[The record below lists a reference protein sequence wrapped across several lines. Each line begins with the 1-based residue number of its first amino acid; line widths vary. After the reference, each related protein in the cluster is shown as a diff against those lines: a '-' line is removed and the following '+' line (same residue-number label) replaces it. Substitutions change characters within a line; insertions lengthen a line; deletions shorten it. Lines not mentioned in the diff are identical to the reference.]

1 MNDNIISFLESLNY
15 KLNDTHFITLL
26 EYEKFNKIK
35 NEWREK
41 FEDKEINKN
50 NNMEN
55 KLSIEK
61 IKILLEKIKTYT
73 LNKKEYEFISNY
85 FLNENDKIRDI
96 SSSEISFKDNNDT
109 NEEINENN
117 IDNYINLKLL
127 NFKDI
132 YNNLEIKNNLSNKI
146 ISKQTKSKKSYE
158 LPSLKNKNKND
169 NKNNHNINNTG
180 KDKEEIEKE
189 MEEELNNQI
198 FKYTKMMKIS
208 AKNFGNQLIQDN
220 KILGQIENLQNKDII
235 KTKNENQRLQ
245 EFNNFISLGF
255 FKKLLMI
262 IVVIITFI
270 FTLLIMRIF
279 PRLA

>member
-1 MNDNIISFLESLNY
+1 MNEYIISFLETLNY
-15 KLNDTHFITLL
+15 KLNDTHFISLL

-41 FEDKEINKN
+41 IEENEENKF
-50 NNMEN
+50 NMEN
-55 KLSIEK
+55 KLSNEK
-61 IKILLEKIKTYT
+61 IKLLLEKIKTYT
-73 LNKKEYEFISNY
+73 SNKKEYEFISNY

-96 SSSEISFKDNNDT
+96 SSSEILLKEDNDT

-117 IDNYINLKLL
+117 IDNYINLNLL

-132 YNNLEIKNNLSNKI
+132 NNNLENKNNVSNKKLP
-146 ISKQTKSKKSYE
+146 KQTKSKKSYE
-158 LPSLKNKNKND
+158 LPTLKNKNKND
-169 NKNNHNINNTG
+169 NNNINNAQ

-220 KILGQIENLQNKDII
+220 KVLNQIENLQNKDMI
-235 KTKNENQRLQ
+235 KTRNENQRLQ
-245 EFNNFISLGF
+245 EFNSFISLGF
-255 FKKLLMI
+255 FKKLLLI
-262 IVVIITFI
+262 FIVIITFV

>member
-15 KLNDTHFITLL
+15 KLNDTHYITLL

-35 NEWREK
+35 NEWREQI
-41 FEDKEINKN
+41 EEKEENK

-55 KLSIEK
+55 KLSNEK
-61 IKILLEKIKTYT
+61 IKLLLEKIKTYT

-96 SSSEISFKDNNDT
+96 SSSEISFNEDNDT
-109 NEEINENN
+109 IEEINENN
-117 IDNYINLKLL
+117 IENYINLSLL
-127 NFKDI
+127 TFKDI
-132 YNNLEIKNNLSNKI
+132 NNTLENNNNISSKKI
-146 ISKQTKSKKSYE
+146 PKQTKSKKSYE

-169 NKNNHNINNTG
+169 NKNNRNNTK
-180 KDKEEIEKE
+180 KDQEEIEKE

-220 KILGQIENLQNKDII
+220 KVLNQIENLQNKDLV
-235 KTKNENQRLQ
+235 KTRNENQRLQ
-245 EFNNFISLGF
+245 EFNSLISLGF
-255 FKKLLMI
+255 FKKLLLI
-262 IVVIITFI
+262 FIVIITFV

>member
-1 MNDNIISFLESLNY
+1 MNEYIISFLETLNY
-15 KLNDTHFITLL
+15 KLNDTHFISLL

-41 FEDKEINKN
+41 IEEKEENK

-55 KLSIEK
+55 KLSNEK

-73 LNKKEYEFISNY
+73 SNKKEYEFISNY

-96 SSSEISFKDNNDT
+96 SSSEILLKEDNDT

-117 IDNYINLKLL
+117 IDNYINLSLL
-127 NFKDI
+127 TFKDI
-132 YNNLEIKNNLSNKI
+132 NNTLENNNNISSKI
-146 ISKQTKSKKSYE
+146 IPKQTKSKKSYE

-169 NKNNHNINNTG
+169 NKNNQNINNTG

-235 KTKNENQRLQ
+235 KTRNENQRLQ
-245 EFNNFISLGF
+245 EFNSLISLGF

>member
-1 MNDNIISFLESLNY
+1 MNNDNILSFLESLSY
-15 KLNDTHFITLL
+15 KLNDTHLITLL

-35 NEWREK
+35 NEWSDRLLELQEENNIK
-41 FEDKEINKN
+41 IEDKLLN
-50 NNMEN
+50 
-55 KLSIEK
+55 EK
-61 IKILLEKIKTYT
+61 IKVLLEKIKVITS
-73 LNKKEYEFISNY
+73 NKKEYEFISNY
-85 FLNENDKIRDI
+85 FLNENEKIRDI
-96 SSSEISFKDNNDT
+96 STIENSFKQDENL
-109 NEEINENN
+109 EEINENN
-117 IDNYINLKLL
+117 IGDYSNLNLYSFK
-127 NFKDI
+127 NIKDI
-132 YNNLEIKNNLSNKI
+132 IENNKVNLSNKELP
-146 ISKQTKSKKSYE
+146 KQKKSKYE
-158 LPSLKNKNKND
+158 LPSLKKNKREKSNYNSKKD
-169 NKNNHNINNTG
+169 N
-180 KDKEEIEKE
+180 EEIEKE

-235 KTKNENQRLQ
+235 KTRNENQRLQ

>member
-1 MNDNIISFLESLNY
+1 M
-15 KLNDTHFITLL
+15 
-26 EYEKFNKIK
+26 
-35 NEWREK
+35 
-41 FEDKEINKN
+41 
-50 NNMEN
+50 
-55 KLSIEK
+55 
-61 IKILLEKIKTYT
+61 
-73 LNKKEYEFISNY
+73 
-85 FLNENDKIRDI
+85 
-96 SSSEISFKDNNDT
+96 
-109 NEEINENN
+109 
-117 IDNYINLKLL
+117 
-127 NFKDI
+127 
-132 YNNLEIKNNLSNKI
+132 
-146 ISKQTKSKKSYE
+146 
-158 LPSLKNKNKND
+158 KNKNKND

-235 KTKNENQRLQ
+235 KTRNENQRLQ

>member
-15 KLNDTHFITLL
+15 KLNDTHYITLL

-35 NEWREK
+35 NEWREQI
-41 FEDKEINKN
+41 EEKEENK

-55 KLSIEK
+55 KLSNEK
-61 IKILLEKIKTYT
+61 IKLLLEKIKTYT

-96 SSSEISFKDNNDT
+96 SSSEISFNEDNDSI
-109 NEEINENN
+109 EEINENN
-117 IDNYINLKLL
+117 IENYINLSLL
-127 NFKDI
+127 TFKDI
-132 YNNLEIKNNLSNKI
+132 NNTLENNNNISSKKI
-146 ISKQTKSKKSYE
+146 PKQTKSKKSYE

-169 NKNNHNINNTG
+169 NKNNRNNTK
-180 KDKEEIEKE
+180 KDQEEIEKE

-220 KILGQIENLQNKDII
+220 KVLNQIENLQNKDLV
-235 KTKNENQRLQ
+235 KTRNENQRLQ
-245 EFNNFISLGF
+245 EFNSLISLGF
-255 FKKLLMI
+255 FKKLLLI
-262 IVVIITFI
+262 FIVIITFV

>member
-1 MNDNIISFLESLNY
+1 MNEYIISFLETLNY
-15 KLNDTHFITLL
+15 KLNDTHFISLL

-41 FEDKEINKN
+41 FEDKEVNKN

-96 SSSEISFKDNNDT
+96 SSSEISFNEDNDT
-109 NEEINENN
+109 IEEINENN
-117 IDNYINLKLL
+117 IENYINLSLL
-127 NFKDI
+127 TFKDI
-132 YNNLEIKNNLSNKI
+132 NNTLENNNNISSKKI
-146 ISKQTKSKKSYE
+146 PKQTKSKKSYE

-169 NKNNHNINNTG
+169 NKNNRNNTK
-180 KDKEEIEKE
+180 KDQEEIEKE

-220 KILGQIENLQNKDII
+220 KVLNQIENLQNKDLV
-235 KTKNENQRLQ
+235 KTRNENQRLQ
-245 EFNNFISLGF
+245 EFNSLISLGF
-255 FKKLLMI
+255 FKKLLLI
-262 IVVIITFI
+262 FIVIITFV

>member
-1 MNDNIISFLESLNY
+1 MNDHIISFLESLNY
-15 KLNDTHFITLL
+15 KLNDTHYITLL

-35 NEWREK
+35 NEWREQI
-41 FEDKEINKN
+41 EEKEENK

-55 KLSIEK
+55 KLSNEK
-61 IKILLEKIKTYT
+61 IKLLLEKIKTYT

-96 SSSEISFKDNNDT
+96 SSSEISFNEDNDT
-109 NEEINENN
+109 IEEINENN
-117 IDNYINLKLL
+117 IENYINLSLL
-127 NFKDI
+127 TFKDI
-132 YNNLEIKNNLSNKI
+132 NNTLENNNNISSKKI
-146 ISKQTKSKKSYE
+146 PKQTKSKKSYE

-169 NKNNHNINNTG
+169 NKNNRNNTK
-180 KDKEEIEKE
+180 KDQEEIEKE

-220 KILGQIENLQNKDII
+220 KVLNQIENLQNKDLV
-235 KTKNENQRLQ
+235 KTRNENQRLQ
-245 EFNNFISLGF
+245 EFNSLISLGF
-255 FKKLLMI
+255 FKKLLLI
-262 IVVIITFI
+262 FIVIITFV